1 MAFSSAFDRGD
12 HKVFSSEYLDDSESI
27 SSIMDHQS
35 LLSPSSSDRK
45 DSFAAPSS
53 TFFSPPS
60 AVSNWDDRYASS
72 PDPTSRSLS
81 THFQEPHTMGYLS
94 QPSWFGF
101 SRSEQS
107 KTPTVPS
114 SYEPFNQPPAA
125 SFPTPPSDPA
135 YGMPIVQP
143 AVILS
148 PAGPLAT
155 HMALAEREVEHNR
168 LIKRDP
174 RPMSPGY
181 PRRDP
186 NGVRKK
192 NSRFEIPPGRSL
204 QNIDHLIASSHNED
218 EKKELKAQKR
228 LLRNRQAA

>member
-1 MAFSSAFDRGD
+1 MTFFSSDRGD
-12 HKVFSSEYLDDSESI
+12 QKVFTSEFLDEAESI
-27 SSIMDHQS
+27 GSLMDHHS
-35 LLSPSSSDRK
+35 LLSPTSSERK

-53 TFFSPPS
+53 SFFSPQS
-60 AVSNWDDRYASS
+60 AGSTWDERYASS
-72 PDPTSRSLS
+72 PDPTSRTLS
-81 THFQEPHTMGYLS
+81 THYQEPHAMNYMNQS
-94 QPSWFGF
+94 SWFGIQ
-101 SRSEQS
+101 RSEQS

-114 SYEPFNQPPAA
+114 SYEPFNPPSAA
-125 SFPTPPSDPA
+125 SFPTPPSDAA

-155 HMALAEREVEHNR
+155 HMALAEREVEANR

-204 QNIDHLIASSHNED
+204 QNIDHLIASSHNEE